1 MSCSV
6 MADNVASNR
15 RFEADVCFA
24 SPPKDACLCALY
36 MKRGQAV
43 GEEREGDTGNAAD
56 SCGT

>member
-1 MSCSV
+1 